1 MVLPRGNPG
10 GGSLSTERQSERD
23 LIVACRRGDTCA
35 FEPIVRNYERRL
47 YALLLTLT
55 GDPEEARDLV
65 QDAFIR
71 AWRRLETFDNARP
84 LGPWLLA
91 VARSCWMDSR
101 RKAHRRLPHLSIE
114 SDALP
119 PLCSTGAEPDAGAI
133 DAERAEQLW
142 RAFEQ
147 LLPHEREV
155 LLLKDIQELPYE
167 QVARAIGIPRGTV
180 ASRVF
185 HARRHLRELL
195 GTVETETTAG
205 AL

>member
-1 MVLPRGNPG
+1 MVMSRRDPG
-10 GGSLSTERQSERD
+10 GPTVPAEHDGERD
-23 LIVACRRGDTCA
+23 LVAACMRGDASA
-35 FEPIVRNYERRL
+35 FEPIVRNYEGRL
-47 YALLLTLT
+47 YGLLLALT

-65 QDAFIR
+65 QDAFVR
-71 AWRRLETFDNARP
+71 AWRRLETFDNCRS

-91 VARSCWMDSR
+91 VARSCWKDSL

-119 PLCSTGAEPDAGAI
+119 PLRSTGAEPDAAAI
-133 DAERAEQLW
+133 NTERAEQLW
-142 RAFEQ
+142 RAFAR

-185 HARRHLRELL
+185 LARWHLRELL
-195 GTVETETTAG
+195 GTVEIEIMAG
-205 AL
+205 VR